1 MPAAAPM
8 PIPAEAPALIPDPE
22 ETSVEADGMMESGV
36 NDGAGSWV
44 VLSAALSV
52 KVCHSTAC

>member
-1 MPAAAPM
+1 M

-22 ETSVEADGMMESGV
+22 KTSVEGDGAVDPGV
-36 NDGAGSWV
+36 SDDAGSWV

-52 KVCHSTAC
+52 KVCHSTAY